1 MVSTPSPPAPPDPK
15 ATAEAQGQMNKE
27 TAVAQ
32 YGLNAT
38 NQYTPYGSLTYNQ
51 IGTWQDG
58 TPRYSATQTLSPEQQ
73 KLYDLGTGTQT
84 NLGQIG
90 LEQSDKIR
98 GILNTPFDLNAATS
112 NQQSDIATKLLDP
125 VWSQREKDMQ
135 SDLINRGI
143 YQGSEAYK
151 NAMDDFSRQRDTA
164 YNSAALS
171 GRAQA
176 TQEALANRNQPL
188 NEISALMS
196 GSQVSQPNFVG
207 TPQSNVQ
214 PVDYTGLV
222 ENNYQGQLA
231 NYNTQMGSRNALFG
245 ALGSIGG
252 AALGGWGMGGYKKF
266 W

>member
-1 MVSTPSPPAPPDPK
+1 MVSTPSPPPPPDPK

-27 TAVAQ
+27 TAITQ

-38 NQYTPYGSLTYNQ
+38 NQYTPYGSLEYNQ
-51 IGTWQDG
+51 IGAWGDG
-58 TPRYSATQTLSPEQQ
+58 TPRYSATQKLSPEQQ
-73 KLYDLGTGTQT
+73 TLYELGTGTQA
-84 NLGQIG
+84 NLGRIG

-98 GILNTPFDLNAATS
+98 GILNTPFDLNAATGT
-112 NQQSDIATKLLDP
+112 QQSDIQRKLLDP
-125 VWSQREKDMQ
+125 VWAQREKDLQ
-135 SDLINRGI
+135 TDLINRGI
-143 YQGSEAYK
+143 YQGSEAYT
-151 NAMDDFSRQRDTA
+151 NAMKDFGSQRDNS
-164 YNSAALS
+164 YNSSLLAS
-171 GRAQA
+171 RAQA

-231 NYNTQMGSRNALFG
+231 NYNAQMGSRNALFG